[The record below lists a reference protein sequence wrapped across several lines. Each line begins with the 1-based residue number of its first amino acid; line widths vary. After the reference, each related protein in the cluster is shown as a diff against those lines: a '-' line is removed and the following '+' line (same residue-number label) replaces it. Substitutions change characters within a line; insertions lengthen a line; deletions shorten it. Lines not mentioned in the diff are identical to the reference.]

1 MRKPRP
7 FNHVPVYYSERHGRV
22 EHLASPSAPAAV
34 PGASPTG
41 PAAGVPPA
49 AVPGASPSGPA
60 VGVPPAAVPGASPTG
75 PAAVPGQ
82 YVPARLQGVFTD
94 GRRSRRKGR
103 GLFSSLSIPMLLS
116 VVLVLLAT
124 ILLIVNT

>member
-22 EHLASPSAPAAV
+22 EHLASPSAQAAV

-41 PAAGVPPA
+41 PAARVPPA

-60 VGVPPAAVPGASPTG
+60 V
-75 PAAVPGQ
+75 VPGQ

>member
-22 EHLASPSAPAAV
+22 EHLASPSA
-34 PGASPTG
+34 
-41 PAAGVPPA
+41 
-49 AVPGASPSGPA
+49 
-60 VGVPPAAVPGASPTG
+60 PAAVPGASPTG